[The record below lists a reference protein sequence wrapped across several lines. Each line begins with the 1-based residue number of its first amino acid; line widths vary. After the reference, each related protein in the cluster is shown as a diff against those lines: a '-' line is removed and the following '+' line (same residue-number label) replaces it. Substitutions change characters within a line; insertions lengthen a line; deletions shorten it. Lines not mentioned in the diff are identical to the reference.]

1 MGYILILLGVILSFK
16 GYFYFVLI
24 NRKNHLLDREK
35 IVIFM
40 GKNIKNDLIIGK
52 IIISVINGFCVSL
65 IINSFLSVFFYM
77 NLLGKIF
84 FEKIF

>member
-24 NRKNHLLDREK
+24 NRKNPLLDREK
-35 IVIFM
+35 KVIFM

-52 IIISVINGFCVSL
+52 IIISIINGFSLSL
-65 IINSFLSVFFYM
+65 IINSFLSVYFYM

-84 FEKIF
+84 F